1 MDNFLSQLT
10 LTIQETVMKA
20 LSAKIQS
27 FALALSTASDGKFT
41 VEEVMQVWNTMHP
54 EAPVSLGSAV
64 APVAKSPTQR
74 TKTDKTRK
82 CEVKK
87 TAGADKGNACGKNC
101 VEGKDTCVAHSPKS
115 STSSSTPSSPASSE
129 AIPDL
134 SSSTSEETVSKLKV
148 PQLQAVLRSMGL
160 SFASKDRKPALVDK
174 VMEALRSGKTSTT
187 GSSSPVSKSVETKPV
202 ETKTLSK
209 SLPKP
214 VEVKSVEAKSTT
226 IGSDDALKKMTVVEL
241 KSLLTTLG
249 IEFSSKDRKDALID
263 HLVKKRDAVASSPK
277 VEEKTKEAEVDEEE
291 VIEEVEDQE
300 DEFEEEIEEVEEEE
314 VEEVEEVEDVDE

>member
-87 TAGADKGNACGKNC
+87 TAGSDKGNACGKNC

-115 STSSSTPSSPASSE
+115 STPSSAPSSPASSE
-129 AIPDL
+129 AIPAL

-160 SFASKDRKPALVDK
+160 SFASKDRKPALVEK
-174 VMEALRSGKTSTT
+174 VMESLRSGKTTE
-187 GSSSPVSKSVETKPV
+187 SSSPAPKPVETKPV
-202 ETKTLSK
+202 EAKTVSK

-214 VEVKSVEAKSTT
+214 VEVKSVEAKSTS
-226 IGSDDALKKMTVVEL
+226 IGSDDVLKKMTVVEL
-241 KSLLTTLG
+241 KSLLTSLG

-300 DEFEEEIEEVEEEE
+300 DEFEEEVEEVEEEE